1 VCAAR
6 NGFAHR
12 HRAICLSGAHRLQ
25 LNCVVHDGVR
35 VRHNSVA
42 DGRDMLEKF
51 NIPSATHI
59 SRETDLA
66 TLPKVTVDARE
77 FSGSVSRKPVQLAR
91 ACRRLQNAF

>member
-1 VCAAR
+1 MRRATGSRTVIAR
-6 NGFAHR
+6 FAFLAR
-12 HRAICLSGAHRLQ
+12 IAY
-25 LNCVVHDGVR
+25 
-35 VRHNSVA
+35 NSTALCMTARGCGTTACA

-59 SRETDLA
+59 RRETDLA
-66 TLPKVTVDARE
+66 TLPNVTVDARE